1 LSRKA
6 VTLLIKAPSLFD
18 HPPNQN
24 TLDPLDRIIM
34 DAFAAPSHPPNQTMN
49 SQQIADLFV
58 DQRILQP
65 AQVDDILQEANLNG
79 KSIERALID
88 SGFVDQRGFYQV
100 IANALGTDFIDL
112 AEDEIAPET
121 LRLIPAGLARL
132 HQALP
137 IAAHENTLRVA
148 LLDPLDLRAVEDL
161 RFALG
166 RDVHVVV
173 APTGQVEDR
182 IKLYYGADSSSMEE
196 ILKQLGETGE
206 LMTLRDAADSAS
218 IVEAE
223 ANATP
228 VIRFVD
234 LILFQAIQDRASDI
248 HFEPFENEFKIRYR
262 VDGALYEM
270 APPPRHLALPIISR
284 VKVMAN
290 MNIAERRLPQDG
302 RIQKNIAGRAV
313 DLRVST
319 LPTQFGESVV
329 LRVLDR
335 STVNLDLEALGLPD
349 HIHDYLIEIV
359 HRPNGIFIVTGP
371 TGSGK
376 TTTLYSCLRKINTID
391 SKLLTAEEPVEYD
404 LDGIVQVP
412 VNEAIGLTFARVLRA
427 FLRQDP
433 DRIMVGETRDLETA
447 QISIQ
452 AALTGHLVFTTLH
465 TNDAPGAI
473 TRLIDMGVEPFLISS
488 TLEAVLGQRLLR
500 SICPRC
506 RTPYQPSDTLLVQ
519 LGLSRPD
526 IGEKNFYYGKGCDAC
541 NQTGYSG
548 RKGIYELLKI
558 TDPLR
563 ELINER
569 APSVTLKEKALE
581 LGMVTLRQDGLRS
594 VFAGDTTIEE
604 VLKYT

>member
-1 LSRKA
+1 
-6 VTLLIKAPSLFD
+6 
-18 HPPNQN
+18 
-24 TLDPLDRIIM
+24 
-34 DAFAAPSHPPNQTMN
+34 MN
-49 SQQIADLFV
+49 AQQVADLFV
-58 DQRILQP
+58 DQRVLQP
-65 AQVDDILQEANLNG
+65 SQAEDVLQEAQLNG
-79 KSIERALID
+79 KNIEQALID
-88 SGFVDQRGFYQV
+88 GGFVDHHSFYQV
-100 IANALGTDFIDL
+100 IADALGTEFL
-112 AEDEIAPET
+112 ELGAGEIAPEI
-121 LRLIPAGLARL
+121 LRLIPGGLARL
-132 HQALP
+132 HRALP
-137 IAAHENTLRVA
+137 IAVNDNTLTVA
-148 LLDPLDLRAVEDL
+148 LVDPLDLRAAEDL
-161 RFALG
+161 NFALG
-166 RDVHVVV
+166 KDVHVVV
-173 APTGQVEDR
+173 APAEEVEER
-182 IKLYYGADSSSMEE
+182 IKRYYGTDSSSMED

-206 LMTLRDAADSAS
+206 LLALRGADEDASA
-218 IVEAE
+218 VEAE

-228 VIRFVD
+228 IIRFVD

-270 APPPRHLALPIISR
+270 APPPRHLALPVISR

-302 RIQKNIAGRAV
+302 RIQKNVAGRNV

-349 HIHDYLIEIV
+349 YIFDYIV
-359 HRPNGIFIVTGP
+359 EVINRPNGIFIVTGP

-404 LDGIVQVP
+404 LEGIVQVP
-412 VNEAIGLTFARVLRA
+412 VNEAIGLTFARTLRA

-452 AALTGHLVFTTLH
+452 ASLTGHLVFTTLH

-500 SICPRC
+500 SICPQC
-506 RTPYQPSDTLLVQ
+506 RTTYQPTEVLLAQ
-519 LGLSRPD
+519 LNLTRRDVGDR
-526 IGEKNFYYGKGCDAC
+526 NFFYGKGCDTC
-541 NQTGYSG
+541 NQTGYKG
-548 RKGIYELLKI
+548 RKGIYELMKI

-569 APSVTLKEKALE
+569 APTVTLKEKAVE

-594 VFAGDTTIEE
+594 IFAGDTTIEE

>member
-1 LSRKA
+1 
-6 VTLLIKAPSLFD
+6 
-18 HPPNQN
+18 
-24 TLDPLDRIIM
+24 
-34 DAFAAPSHPPNQTMN
+34 MN
-49 SQQIADLFV
+49 AQQVADIFVEQRVLQKSQAEDV
-58 DQRILQP
+58 
-65 AQVDDILQEANLNG
+65 LQEAQLNG
-79 KSIERALID
+79 KTVEQALID
-88 SGFVDQRGFYQV
+88 GGFVDRPGFYQV
-100 IANALGTDFIDL
+100 IAEALATEVVELGDN
-112 AEDEIAPET
+112 EIPEQV

-132 HQALP
+132 HRALP
-137 IAAHENTLRVA
+137 VA
-148 LLDPLDLRAVEDL
+148 LNDQTLEVALVDPLDLRAAEDL

-166 RDVHVVV
+166 KDVHVVV
-173 APTGQVEDR
+173 APAEEVEER
-182 IKLYYGADSSSMEE
+182 IKRYYGSDSSNMED

-206 LMTLRDAADSAS
+206 LLALRGTDESAQA
-218 IVEAE
+218 VEAE

-228 VIRFVD
+228 IIRFVD

-270 APPPRHLALPIISR
+270 APPPRHLALPVISR

-302 RIQKNIAGRAV
+302 RIQKNVAGRGV

-335 STVNLDLEALGLPD
+335 STVNLDLEALGLPAY
-349 HIHDYLIEIV
+349 IYDYILEVIN
-359 HRPNGIFIVTGP
+359 RPNGIFIVTGP

-376 TTTLYSCLRKINTID
+376 TTTLYSCLRRINTID

-404 LDGIVQVP
+404 LEGIVQVP
-412 VNEAIGLTFARVLRA
+412 VNESIGLTFARTLRA

-452 AALTGHLVFTTLH
+452 ASLTGHLVFTTLH

-500 SICPRC
+500 SICPSC
-506 RTPYQPSDTLLVQ
+506 RAAYQPSDVLLAQ
-519 LGLSRPD
+519 LGLSKHD
-526 IGEKNFYYGKGCDAC
+526 IGDRQFFYGKGCDAC
-541 NQTGYSG
+541 NQTGYKG

-569 APSVTLKEKALE
+569 APTVTLKEKAIE

-594 VFAGDTTIEE
+594 IFAGDTTIEE